1 MSEEIDEII
10 VIDDSDLEQSDFEDD
25 KSEIF
30 ETKAPI
36 KKDPEIITLESDD
49 SDCEEDDF
57 YQNKNSLFSDSKNKV
72 ADIVKG
78 GVISKGIFNFSHP
91 QIVSNKVLPFNFLFS
106 VEK

>member
-10 VIDDSDLEQSDFEDD
+10 VIDDSDLEESDFEDD
-25 KSEIF
+25 NKSEIF

-36 KKDPEIITLESDD
+36 KKDPEIITLDSDD
-49 SDCEEDDF
+49 SDCGEDNF

-78 GVISKGIFNFSHP
+78 GVISKGILNFCPH
-91 QIVSNKVLPFNFLFS
+91 VLF
-106 VEK
+106 

>member
-10 VIDDSDLEQSDFEDD
+10 VIDDSDLEQSDYEDD
-25 KSEIF
+25 NKSEIF

-49 SDCEEDDF
+49 SDCEEDNF
-57 YQNKNSLFSDSKNKV
+57 FQNKNSLFSDSKNKV

-78 GVISKGIFNFSHP
+78 GGNLKRYLNFCPHVLKKIKK
-91 QIVSNKVLPFNFLFS
+91 QITI
-106 VEK
+106 

>member
-57 YQNKNSLFSDSKNKV
+57 YQNKNSLFSKSKNKV

-78 GVISKGIFNFSHP
+78 GVISKGI
-91 QIVSNKVLPFNFLFS
+91 
-106 VEK
+106 

>member
-78 GVISKGIFNFSHP
+78 GVISKGIWIS
-91 QIVSNKVLPFNFLFS
+91 VLMYYIKKIKKNPYYLAI
-106 VEK
+106 

>member
-25 KSEIF
+25 NKSEIF

-36 KKDPEIITLESDD
+36 KKDPEIITLDSDD
-49 SDCEEDDF
+49 SDCEEDEF
-57 YQNKNSLFSDSKNKV
+57 YQNKNSLFSDTKINV

-78 GVISKGIFNFSHP
+78 LVISLGIFNFCSHVLKKIKK
-91 QIVSNKVLPFNFLFS
+91 QITI
-106 VEK
+106 